1 MKWNQKGWQKLD
13 VGTKMLVTLWI
24 LCGGTLNVLAA
35 EQHTRVTT
43 QQYGCPKARDLIAST
58 VAKLWKRQLEQKQQS
73 SFLCGGGA
81 FGAEG

>member
-13 VGTKMLVTLWI
+13 VGTKMFVTLWI

-58 VAKLWKRQLEQKQQS
+58 AKLWKRQLEQKQQS